1 MSLSLPE
8 LLPARITVRLAPAEV
23 TAGAKRIACDPG
35 FGAERWHGALE
46 ALRSMAFGRARVTV
60 VLSSHFVRYAIVPWS
75 DALGTPAEED
85 AYVRHH
91 FAKVHGERAKG
102 WLFRSSEG
110 PRGAPRLASAID
122 RALLDAIKAC
132 FPKGGKARLISV
144 QPQLMCKFNE
154 WRSTIP
160 PQGAWVVLA
169 EPDRAC
175 IALHAEGSW
184 RSVQNGK
191 GDWRALLDRERHRID
206 GELPSLVLVAGAAAP
221 TSDSQWQ
228 FREMSAPAG

>member
-1 MSLSLPE
+1 MSPSLPE
-8 LLPARITVRLAPAEV
+8 LLPARITVCLAPAEV
-23 TAGAKRIACDPG
+23 TLGAKRIACDPG

-46 ALRSMAFGRARVTV
+46 ALRGMTFGRARVTV
-60 VLSSHFVRYAIVPWS
+60 VLSSHFVRYAVVPWS

-102 WLFRSSEG
+102 WLFRSSEA

-122 RALLDAIKAC
+122 RTLLDAVKAC
-132 FPKGGKARLISV
+132 FPKAGTARLISV
-144 QPQLMCKFNE
+144 QPELMCKLNE
-154 WRSTIP
+154 WRSAIP

-169 EPDRAC
+169 EPGRAC
-175 IALHAEGSW
+175 IALHADGGW

-191 GDWRALLDRERHRID
+191 GAWRALLDRERHRID
-206 GELPSLVLVAGAAAP
+206 GEVPSLVLIAGAAAP
-221 TSDSQWQ
+221 AGDAAWQ
-228 FREMSAPAG
+228 FHAMSNS